1 MEDNFQD
8 KINRLAPKL
17 KSLGLSV
24 LPYLKNKYILAFI
37 LFFFWLMF
45 FDRYNVL
52 SQLELGSQK
61 KQLEKD
67 KAYYKKEII
76 QVKKDLQELTT
87 NEVTLEKFAREKYLM
102 KRDNE
107 DIFIIIQED

>member
-37 LFFFWLMF
+37 
-45 FDRYNVL
+45 
-52 SQLELGSQK
+52 
-61 KQLEKD
+61 
-67 KAYYKKEII
+67 
-76 QVKKDLQELTT
+76 
-87 NEVTLEKFAREKYLM
+87 
-102 KRDNE
+102 
-107 DIFIIIQED
+107 